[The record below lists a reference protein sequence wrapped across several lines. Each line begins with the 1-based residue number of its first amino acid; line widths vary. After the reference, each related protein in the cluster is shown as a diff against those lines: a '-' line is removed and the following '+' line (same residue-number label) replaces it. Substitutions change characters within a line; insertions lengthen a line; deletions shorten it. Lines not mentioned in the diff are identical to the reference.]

1 MGWEAGAGL
10 ARWGRNVGVEAVQLT
25 SQVEGV
31 GRWSPRKRGLGFLA
45 GQCSGKPAPLFW
57 STVSHVLLLNGGRL
71 V

>member
-1 MGWEAGAGL
+1 M
-10 ARWGRNVGVEAVQLT
+10 GVEAVQLT